1 MDRMSTNTQ
10 KPEVQRP
17 SKGSK
22 VLKGVPAQELGVI
35 LILIVLMVVLGATA
49 GEKFLNQNT
58 MFNMVR
64 NFSWIAMAGFGEL
77 LVIII
82 AGIDLSVGSTMALAG
97 LISAELLV
105 NQFPV
110 PIAVIGGLMGGLLVG
125 LINGLLVSKGR
136 LPAFIATLGMMSV
149 VRGVVY
155 GSTHGQPVMN
165 LPVGFMNLGR
175 IDIPIIGLKVPLPVI
190 LMLSIALLV
199 HIFLSRTVWGYRIY
213 ALGGNEQSTRLSGVN
228 TTQMKLLVFTLA
240 GILAATGGIVMTARL
255 GVAMPNAALGY
266 ELDVIAAVFIGGA
279 STSGGSGTIL
289 GVLIGAAI
297 MQVLRTGMVLL
308 GIDPYWQNAA
318 IGCVILISLM
328 IDQLRRRQ

>member
-1 MDRMSTNTQ
+1 MATNAT
-10 KPEVQRP
+10 KPDLQRT
-17 SKGSK
+17 SMGGKLFR
-22 VLKGVPAQELGVI
+22 VVPVQELGVI
-35 LILIVLMVVLGATA
+35 LILVVLIIALGAAT
-49 GEKFLNQNT
+49 GQKFLNPNT

-64 NFSWIAMAGFGEL
+64 NFSWIAVTGFGEL

-82 AGIDLSVGSTMALAG
+82 AGIDLSVGSTMAFAG
-97 LISAELLV
+97 LISARLLV
-105 NQFPV
+105 DNVPV
-110 PIAVIGGLMGGLLVG
+110 PLAVMGGLLGGLLVG

-136 LPAFIATLGMMSV
+136 LPAFIATLGMLSV

-155 GSTHGQPVMN
+155 GVTQGQPVMK
-165 LPVGFMNLGR
+165 LPIAFMNLGR
-175 IDIPIIGLKVPLPVI
+175 IDVPILGLKVPLPVI
-190 LMLSIALLV
+190 LMLIIAVLV
-199 HIFLSRTVWGYRIY
+199 HIFLSRSVWGYRIY
-213 ALGGNEQSTRLSGVN
+213 ALGGNEQSTRLSGIN
-228 TTQMKLLVFTLA
+228 TSQLKILVFSLA
-240 GILAATGGIVMTARL
+240 GVLAATGGLLMTARL

-318 IGCVILISLM
+318 IGLIILISLM
-328 IDQLRRRQ
+328 IDQLRRRQY

>member
-1 MDRMSTNTQ
+1 MATNTPTPVVNQ
-10 KPEVQRP
+10 SSLSSRVRRAI
-17 SKGSK
+17 
-22 VLKGVPAQELGVI
+22 PAQELGVI
-35 LILIVLMVVLGATA
+35 LILIVLIVVLGATA
-49 GEKFLNQNT
+49 GEKFLSPNT
-58 MFNMVR
+58 VFNMVR
-64 NFSWIAMAGFGEL
+64 NFSWIAVAGFGEL

-82 AGIDLSVGSTMALAG
+82 AGIDLSVGSTMAFAG
-97 LISAELLV
+97 LISAMLLV
-105 NQFPV
+105 NGAPV
-110 PIAVIGGLMGGLLVG
+110 ALGVIGGLAGGLLVG
-125 LINGLLVSKGR
+125 LVNGLLVSRGR

-149 VRGVVY
+149 VRGIVY
-155 GSTHGQPVMN
+155 GVTQGQPVMD
-165 LPVGFMNLGR
+165 LPEGFMAIGR
-175 IDIPIIGLKVPLPVI
+175 VDVPIFGLKVPLPVI
-190 LMLSIALLV
+190 LMLGIAV
-199 HIFLSRTVWGYRIY
+199 IAHVFLSRTVWGYRIY

-228 TTQMKLLVFTLA
+228 TGRLKILVFTLT
-240 GILAATGGIVMTARL
+240 GLLAATGGLMMTARL

-318 IGCVILISLM
+318 IGLIIIISLL

>member
-1 MDRMSTNTQ
+1 MATNTTT
-10 KPEVQRP
+10 PEIQRP
-17 SKGSK
+17 SMSRRM
-22 VLKGVPAQELGVI
+22 LRAIPAQELGVI
-35 LILIVLMVVLGATA
+35 LILIVLIVVLGATA
-49 GEKFLNQNT
+49 GEKFLNPNT
-58 MFNMVR
+58 VFNMVR
-64 NFSWIAMAGFGEL
+64 NFSWIAVAGFGEL

-82 AGIDLSVGSTMALAG
+82 AGIDLSVGSTMAFAG
-97 LISAELLV
+97 LISAMLLV
-105 NQFPV
+105 DGV
-110 PIAVIGGLMGGLLVG
+110 PIPLGVVGGLLGGLLVG
-125 LINGLLVSKGR
+125 MINGLLVSKGR

-149 VRGVVY
+149 VRGFVY
-155 GSTHGQPVMN
+155 GVTQGQPVMN
-165 LPVGFMNLGR
+165 LPTGFMAIGR
-175 IDIPIIGLKVPLPVI
+175 IDVPILGLKVPLPVI
-190 LMLSIALLV
+190 LMLLIALLV
-199 HIFLSRTVWGYRIY
+199 HLFLSRTVWGYRIY

-228 TTQMKLLVFTLA
+228 TGRMKILVFSLTGL
-240 GILAATGGIVMTARL
+240 LAATGGLLMTARL

-318 IGCVILISLM
+318 IGGVILVSLM

>member
-1 MDRMSTNTQ
+1 MATNT
-10 KPEVQRP
+10 PTPVVNR
-17 SKGSK
+17 SSFGSRVRK
-22 VLKGVPAQELGVI
+22 AIPAQELGVI
-35 LILIVLMVVLGATA
+35 LILIVLIVVLGATA
-49 GEKFLNQNT
+49 GEKFLSPNT
-58 MFNMVR
+58 VFNMIR
-64 NFSWIAMAGFGEL
+64 NFSWIAVAGFGEL

-82 AGIDLSVGSTMALAG
+82 AGIDLSVGSTMAFAG
-97 LISAELLV
+97 LISAMLLV
-105 NQFPV
+105 NGTAIPL
-110 PIAVIGGLMGGLLVG
+110 AVMGGLAGGLLVG
-125 LINGLLVSKGR
+125 LVNGLLVSRGR

-155 GSTHGQPVMN
+155 GVTQGQPVME
-165 LPVGFMNLGR
+165 LPENFMAIGR
-175 IDIPIIGLKVPLPVI
+175 IDVPIFGLNVPLPVI
-190 LMLSIALLV
+190 LMLLIAILA

-228 TTQMKLLVFTLA
+228 TGRLKILVFSLA
-240 GILAATGGIVMTARL
+240 GLLAATGGLLMTARL

-279 STSGGSGTIL
+279 STIGGSGTIL

-318 IGCVILISLM
+318 IGLIILISLL

>member
-1 MDRMSTNTQ
+1 MATNTPTPVVNQ
-10 KPEVQRP
+10 SSLSSRVRRAI
-17 SKGSK
+17 
-22 VLKGVPAQELGVI
+22 PAQELGVI
-35 LILIVLMVVLGATA
+35 LILIVLIVVLGVTA
-49 GEKFLNQNT
+49 GEKFLSPNT
-58 MFNMVR
+58 VFNMVR
-64 NFSWIAMAGFGEL
+64 NFSWIAVAGFGEL

-82 AGIDLSVGSTMALAG
+82 AGIDLSVGSTMAFAG
-97 LISAELLV
+97 LISAMLLV
-105 NQFPV
+105 NGAPV
-110 PIAVIGGLMGGLLVG
+110 ALGVIGGLAGGLLVG
-125 LINGLLVSKGR
+125 LVNGLLVSRGR

-149 VRGVVY
+149 VRGIVY
-155 GSTHGQPVMN
+155 GVTQGQPVMD
-165 LPVGFMNLGR
+165 LPEGFMAIGR
-175 IDIPIIGLKVPLPVI
+175 VDVPIFGLKVPLPVI
-190 LMLSIALLV
+190 LMLGIAV
-199 HIFLSRTVWGYRIY
+199 IAHVFLSRTVWGYRIY

-228 TTQMKLLVFTLA
+228 TGRLKILVFTLT
-240 GILAATGGIVMTARL
+240 GLLAATGGLMMTARL

-318 IGCVILISLM
+318 IGLIIIISLL

>member
-1 MDRMSTNTQ
+1 MATNTTT
-10 KPEVQRP
+10 PEVQRP
-17 SKGSK
+17 STSRKM
-22 VLKGVPAQELGVI
+22 LKAIPAQELGVI
-35 LILIVLMVVLGATA
+35 LILIVLIVVLGATA
-49 GEKFLNQNT
+49 REKFLNPNT

-64 NFSWIAMAGFGEL
+64 NFSWIAVAGFGEL

-82 AGIDLSVGSTMALAG
+82 AGIDLSVGSTMAFAG
-97 LISAELLV
+97 LISAMLLV
-105 NQFPV
+105 NDV
-110 PIAVIGGLMGGLLVG
+110 PIPLGVIGGLAGGLLVG
-125 LINGLLVSKGR
+125 MINGLLVSKGR

-149 VRGVVY
+149 VRGFVY
-155 GSTHGQPVMN
+155 GVTQGQPVMN
-165 LPVGFMNLGR
+165 LPTGFMAIGR
-175 IDIPIIGLKVPLPVI
+175 IDVPILGLKVPLPVI
-190 LMLSIALLV
+190 LMLLIALLV
-199 HIFLSRTVWGYRIY
+199 HLFLSRTVWGYRIY

-228 TTQMKLLVFTLA
+228 TGRMKILVFSLTGL
-240 GILAATGGIVMTARL
+240 LAATGGLLMTARL

-318 IGCVILISLM
+318 IGLIILVSLM

>member
-1 MDRMSTNTQ
+1 MTTNTPTPVVNQ
-10 KPEVQRP
+10 SSLSSRVRRAI
-17 SKGSK
+17 
-22 VLKGVPAQELGVI
+22 PAQELGVI
-35 LILIVLMVVLGATA
+35 LILIVLIVVLGATA
-49 GEKFLNQNT
+49 GEKFLSPNT
-58 MFNMVR
+58 VFNMVR
-64 NFSWIAMAGFGEL
+64 NFSWIAVAGFGEL

-82 AGIDLSVGSTMALAG
+82 AGIDLSVGSTMAFAG
-97 LISAELLV
+97 LISAMLLV
-105 NQFPV
+105 NGAPV
-110 PIAVIGGLMGGLLVG
+110 ALGVIGGLAGGLLVG
-125 LINGLLVSKGR
+125 LVNGLLVSRGR

-149 VRGVVY
+149 VRGIVY
-155 GSTHGQPVMN
+155 GVTQGQPVMD
-165 LPVGFMNLGR
+165 LPEGFMAIGR
-175 IDIPIIGLKVPLPVI
+175 VDVPIFGLKVPLPVI
-190 LMLSIALLV
+190 LMLGIAV
-199 HIFLSRTVWGYRIY
+199 IAHVFLSRTVWGYRIY

-228 TTQMKLLVFTLA
+228 TGRLKILVFTLT
-240 GILAATGGIVMTARL
+240 GLLAATGGLMMTARL

-318 IGCVILISLM
+318 IGLIIIISLL